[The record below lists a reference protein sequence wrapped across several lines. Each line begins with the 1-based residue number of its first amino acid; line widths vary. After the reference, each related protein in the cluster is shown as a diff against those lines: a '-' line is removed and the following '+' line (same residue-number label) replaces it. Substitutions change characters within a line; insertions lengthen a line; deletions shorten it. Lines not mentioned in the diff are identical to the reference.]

1 MTITDS
7 NLIKVQVF
15 KLLPSPPSIIPP
27 PIDLFLRLRPLC
39 CGGRRVRPEY
49 FEVDYCIA
57 HTHLHL
63 TTILWKLST
72 QMNFPDVRM

>member
-15 KLLPSPPSIIPP
+15 ELLPSFH
-27 PIDLFLRLRPLC
+27 LMRLRPLC

-49 FEVDYCIA
+49 FEFDYCSA

-63 TTILWKLST
+63 TAILRKLST
-72 QMNFPDVRM
+72 QMDFPDVRM